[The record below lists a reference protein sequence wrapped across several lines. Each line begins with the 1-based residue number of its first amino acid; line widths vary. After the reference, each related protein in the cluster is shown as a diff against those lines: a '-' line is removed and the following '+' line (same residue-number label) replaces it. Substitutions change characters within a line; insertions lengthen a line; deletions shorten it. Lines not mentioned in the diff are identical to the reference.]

1 MAAVQF
7 FPIKKAKSFQ
17 LYLVMIK
24 KRYIQTMSK
33 KYFNREGDLQHIIHI
48 FIVII
53 AEFPTKQEVP
63 EAAVG

>member
-1 MAAVQF
+1 MAAVQY
-7 FPIKKAKSFQ
+7 FPIKKAKPFQ
-17 LYLVMIK
+17 LYLVVIK
-24 KRYIQTMSK
+24 KVFPNHVK
-33 KYFNREGDLQHIIHI
+33 KYFNREGELQHIIHI